1 MSTKAIWKSKS
12 RLFYAQWNAVK
23 HSTSLVCRNG
33 LSMRYSLTCS
43 IWPCFSCCHSHAYT
57 ERYKYHNT
65 LALLYIYSYGLS
77 SLFVMC
83 SCVVPDQCV
92 VTKYH
97 KKKTCD
103 ILTDMLKQQTHL
115 KMGLTQ
121 NDWNCPP
128 KKSRFLI
135 SSDQCSCVLNRT
147 NFTVQ
152 FKQISC
158 LAITFTCRQF
168 YLFKPTLQCSFNQSA
183 SSFNLC
189 SAR

>member
-121 NDWNCPP
+121 NDWNCPQ
-128 KKSRFLI
+128 KKKADFSFPVTNAHAYWTEQILLFNSNKSPVLPLLSPADSFI
-135 SSDQCSCVLNRT
+135 S
-147 NFTVQ
+147 
-152 FKQISC
+152 
-158 LAITFTCRQF
+158 
-168 YLFKPTLQCSFNQSA
+168 
-183 SSFNLC
+183 
-189 SAR
+189 